1 MPAATSRLGV
11 AQVVE
16 ADARDVGT
24 GEVPVEQLADRLSM
38 DRLTVVVREDRIT
51 EFDWVAVAPL

>member
-1 MPAATSRLGV
+1 V